1 MTFGKLHPLALG
13 ISIAIIGGVA
23 AFGAALFADTFL
35 YGKTIIL
42 GVGTL
47 YVTYNP
53 TFIGSVFIGAGVAG
67 AGLVGGFIAS
77 VIYNML
83 LNLLKDNIPLTS
95 KSDEDDED
103 EDDEDEDEDDEDE
116 DEEDAEEGEK
126 KTRRT

>member
-13 ISIAIIGGVA
+13 ISIAIIGGIA
-23 AFGAALFADTFL
+23 AFGAALFLDTFL

-67 AGLVGGFIAS
+67 AGLVGGFIVS
-77 VIYNML
+77 VVYNML
-83 LNLLKDNIPLTS
+83 LNLLKDNMPLSS
-95 KSDEDDED
+95 KFD
-103 EDDEDEDEDDEDE
+103 DDEDE
-116 DEEDAEEGEK
+116 DEEDEEEDEDDEDDEDGDDES
-126 KTRRT
+126 KTRRR